1 MNKVAVIVLNYKVRD
16 QALQC
21 INSVLKSTYPDLEII
36 VVDNNS
42 DDGIKDFLPKIK
54 NLEFIS
60 STSNLGYTG
69 GNNLG
74 ILRAL
79 EDEVEFIFILNPDTT
94 IEKDTISKCVA
105 KMKDQA
111 VGIIGPKVL
120 FSDQK
125 TIWYAGGKLDQDNV
139 LGSHLGVDERDQG
152 QFDKEGETDY
162 VSGGAMFTRAEVFK
176 RVGLFDD
183 RYFLYY
189 EDSDFCLRAK
199 EAGFGVVFYPQ
210 AVVYHKNAQS
220 TGLGSPLQDYFIT
233 RNRFLLASKFLSL
246 RTQFALLRE
255 GFRNILN
262 PTRRM
267 AMLDFL
273 LGRFGKGSY
282 LR

>member
-1 MNKVAVIVLNYKVRD
+1 MSEVAVIILNYKVREQTLKCVD
-16 QALQC
+16 
-21 INSVLKSTYPDLEII
+21 SVLKSTYSDLKII

-42 DDGIKDFLPKIK
+42 DDGIKDSLPKIK

-79 EDEVEFIFILNPDTT
+79 EEEVEFIFILNPDTT
-94 IEKDTISKCVA
+94 IEKDAIIKCVT

-125 TIWYAGGKLDQDNV
+125 TIWYAGGKLDQNNV
-139 LGSHLGVDERDQG
+139 LGSHLGVDEKDNG
-152 QFDKEGETDY
+152 QFNKAGETDY
-162 VSGGAMFTRAEVFK
+162 VSGGAMFARSEVFK
-176 RVGLFDD
+176 SIGLFDD

-199 EAGFGVVFYPQ
+199 EAGFGVAYYPQ
-210 AVVYHKNAQS
+210 AVVYHANAQS

-255 GFRNILN
+255 GLRNILN
-262 PTRRM
+262 PVRRM

-273 LGRFGKGSY
+273 LGRFGKGSF